1 MDDGDNI
8 ALSCA
13 VIVGAICSKVV
24 VSWVG
29 RWLKSSRLLVREF
42 VYLKSFGAQTRA
54 HWHPI
59 LGYTVIILFGHLFP
73 SRGPY
78 RRALNILALRPSIT
92 PEFHVMEMTIY

>member
-13 VIVGAICSKVV
+13 VIVGAICSKMV

-59 LGYTVIILFGHLFP
+59 LGYTVIILFDHPFH
-73 SRGPY
+73 SRRRH
-78 RRALNILALRPSIT
+78 RRALSILALRPSIT
-92 PEFHVMEMTIY
+92 REFYYS